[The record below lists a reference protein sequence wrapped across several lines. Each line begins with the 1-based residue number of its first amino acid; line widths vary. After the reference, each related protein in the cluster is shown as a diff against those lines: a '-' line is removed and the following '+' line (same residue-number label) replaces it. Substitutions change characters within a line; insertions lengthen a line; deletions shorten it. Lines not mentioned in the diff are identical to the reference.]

1 MSITWNEAPESA
13 HRAMKSQSG
22 LLFFCSVEKYL
33 HAGEESKDGSPVMF
47 GGRSCFTIG
56 EFKLVE
62 MRPINSGINVEN
74 KDHLAYREVK
84 PCESGSE
91 TDSIDST
98 LKERGSRYGEYK
110 DNARVAQEIKRA
122 MKSGT
127 NSDDLR
133 DIQREA
139 LEVIAAKIARI
150 VNGDPDY
157 IDNWH
162 DIAGYARLVEIEL
175 EGQKAPN

>member
-1 MSITWNEAPESA
+1 MSINWNEAPEWA
-13 HRAMKSQSG
+13 DRAMKSQSG

-98 LKERGSRYGEYK
+98 LKDANLSAEDIDKVFLTGGSSYIPLIRNLFEKRVGSNKILSADAFTSVAYGLGLH
-110 DNARVAQEIKRA
+110 
-122 MKSGT
+122 GT
-127 NSDDLR
+127 LIR
-133 DIQREA
+133 
-139 LEVIAAKIARI
+139 
-150 VNGDPDY
+150 
-157 IDNWH
+157 
-162 DIAGYARLVEIEL
+162 
-175 EGQKAPN
+175 